1 MKTPTSSL
9 LRLCIAAAL
18 IAAGTACSEPSN
30 TSAASTSA
38 ASTPAAS
45 TPATPA
51 PVSAAKPVP
60 KPAAASDSAASLGE
74 RITAEIGDAACDNAS
89 QCRTLP
95 VGSKPCGGP
104 AGFLPWSTKRSDGE
118 LLARLAAEQAA
129 EERKQNEKGGMM
141 SNCMMEQD
149 PGATCTAGKC
159 VLMQRSLGGTD
170 AR

>member
-1 MKTPTSSL
+1 MKTSPSSL

-30 TSAASTSA
+30 TSAAATPVLA
-38 ASTPAAS
+38 ASAT
-45 TPATPA
+45 ATPA
-51 PVSAAKPVP
+51 PKPV
-60 KPAAASDSAASLGE
+60 AARDTASSLGE
-74 RITAEIGDAACDNAS
+74 RITAEIGDAACDDAS
-89 QCRTLP
+89 QCHTLP
-95 VGSKPCGGP
+95 VGAKPCGGP
-104 AGFLPWSTKRSDGE
+104 AGFLPWSTKRSNGE

-149 PGATCTAGKC
+149 PGATCSAGKC
-159 VLMQRSLGGTD
+159 VLMQRSLGGSD

>member
-30 TSAASTSA
+30 TSAAVTP
-38 ASTPAAS
+38 TPAAS
-45 TPATPA
+45 TA
-51 PVSAAKPVP
+51 PAKPVP
-60 KPAAASDSAASLGE
+60 KPVAASGPGSSLGA
-74 RITAEIGDAACDNAS
+74 RITEEIGDAACDDAG

-104 AGFLPWSTKRSDGE
+104 AGFLPWSTKRSNGE

-129 EERKQNEKGGMM
+129 EEKKQN
-141 SNCMMEQD
+141 
-149 PGATCTAGKC
+149 
-159 VLMQRSLGGTD
+159 
-170 AR
+170 

>member
-1 MKTPTSSL
+1 MKKPLSSL

-30 TSAASTSA
+30 TTAAA
-38 ASTPAAS
+38 

-51 PVSAAKPVP
+51 APARPAPAPVGAGDT
-60 KPAAASDSAASLGE
+60 ASSLGA

-95 VGSKPCGGP
+95 VGAKPCGGP
-104 AGFLPWSTKRSDGE
+104 AGFLPWSTKRSNGE
-118 LLARLAAEQAA
+118 LLAKLAAEQAA
-129 EERKQNEKGGMM
+129 EERKHNEKSGMM
-141 SNCMMEQD
+141 STCMVEQD

-159 VLMQRSLGGTD
+159 VLMQRSLGGSD

>member
-1 MKTPTSSL
+1 MKTLPPSSF

-30 TSAASTSA
+30 TAI
-38 ASTPAAS
+38 PA

-51 PVSAAKPVP
+51 T
-60 KPAAASDSAASLGE
+60 PAAPAPVTSAPPPVAASEGAASSLGA

-95 VGSKPCGGP
+95 VGSKACGGP
-104 AGFLPWSTKRSDGE
+104 AGFLPWSSKRANGE
-118 LLARLAAEQAA
+118 LLARLAAEQATA
-129 EERKQNEKGGMM
+129 EKKVNENSGMM
-141 SNCMMEQD
+141 STCSVEQD
-149 PGATCTAGKC
+149 PGATCSAGKC
-159 VLMQRSLGGTD
+159 VLQPRGLGGVD

>member
-1 MKTPTSSL
+1 MKTPLSSL

-18 IAAGTACSEPSN
+18 IAAGTACSEPS
-30 TSAASTSA
+30 STSA
-38 ASTPAAS
+38 ATTPVIAAV
-45 TPATPA
+45 ATPA
-51 PVSAAKPVP
+51 PKPVAAGG
-60 KPAAASDSAASLGE
+60 PAGSLGE
-74 RITAEIGDAACDNAS
+74 RITADIGDAACDDAS

-95 VGSKPCGGP
+95 VGAKACGGP
-104 AGFLPWSTKRSDGE
+104 AGFLPWSTKRSNGE

-129 EERKQNEKGGMM
+129 EERKQNEQGGMM

-159 VLMQRSLGGTD
+159 VLMQRSLGGSD

>member
-30 TSAASTSA
+30 TSAASM
-38 ASTPAAS
+38 PAAS

-51 PVSAAKPVP
+51 PVATAKPMP
-60 KPAAASDSAASLGE
+60 KPASAASLGE

-95 VGSKPCGGP
+95 VGSKPGGGP
-104 AGFLPWSTKRSDGE
+104 AGFLPWSTKRSNGE
-118 LLARLAAEQAA
+118 LLSRLAAEQAA
-129 EERKQNEKGGMM
+129 EERKQNEQGGMI

>member
-1 MKTPTSSL
+1 MKKPAPSSF

-30 TSAASTSA
+30 TSAPAAPAPAAPLA
-38 ASTPAAS
+38 ASEAAGG
-45 TPATPA
+45 
-51 PVSAAKPVP
+51 
-60 KPAAASDSAASLGE
+60 SLGA

-95 VGSKPCGGP
+95 VGSKACGGP
-104 AGFLPWSTKRSDGE
+104 AGFLPWSAKRSNGE

-129 EERKQNEKGGMM
+129 AEKKVNEKSGMM
-141 SNCMMEQD
+141 STCSVEQD
-149 PGATCTAGKC
+149 PGATCSAGKC
-159 VLMQRSLGGTD
+159 VLQARGLGGSE

>member
-1 MKTPTSSL
+1 MKKHIPSSF
-9 LRLCIAAAL
+9 LRLCFAAAL

-30 TSAASTSA
+30 TSAAA
-38 ASTPAAS
+38 

-51 PVSAAKPVP
+51 APAAPATP
-60 KPAAASDSAASLGE
+60 APAAAGDAASSLGA

-95 VGSKPCGGP
+95 VGSKACGGP
-104 AGFLPWSTKRSDGE
+104 AGFLPWSTKRSNGE

-129 EERKQNEKGGMM
+129 AEKKVNEKSGMM
-141 SNCMMEQD
+141 STCSVEQD
-149 PGATCTAGKC
+149 PGATCSAGRC
-159 VLMQRSLGGTD
+159 VLQQRSLGGVD

>member
-1 MKTPTSSL
+1 MKKPAPSSF

-30 TSAASTSA
+30 TSAPA
-38 ASTPAAS
+38 APAPAAS
-45 TPATPA
+45 PA
-51 PVSAAKPVP
+51 PAAPAAPV
-60 KPAAASDSAASLGE
+60 AASDAAGGSLGA

-95 VGSKPCGGP
+95 VGSKACGGP
-104 AGFLPWSTKRSDGE
+104 AGFLPWSAKRSNGD

-129 EERKQNEKGGMM
+129 AEKKVNEKSGMM
-141 SNCMMEQD
+141 STCSVEQD
-149 PGATCTAGKC
+149 PGATCSAGKC
-159 VLMQRSLGGTD
+159 VLQARGLGGSE

>member
-1 MKTPTSSL
+1 MKTPAPTSF

-18 IAAGTACSEPSN
+18 IAAGTACSEPSGN
-30 TSAASTSA
+30 AATAAPAPASA
-38 ASTPAAS
+38 PAA
-45 TPATPA
+45 PA
-51 PVSAAKPVP
+51 PAA
-60 KPAAASDSAASLGE
+60 PAQRAASLGE

-104 AGFLPWSTKRSDGE
+104 AGFLPWSAKRSNGE
-118 LLARLAAEQAA
+118 LLARLAADQAA
-129 EERKQNEKGGMM
+129 EEKKQNEKSGMM
-141 SNCMMEQD
+141 STCSVEQD

-159 VLMQRSLGGTD
+159 VLQARSLGGVD

>member
-1 MKTPTSSL
+1 MKKTAPSSF

-30 TSAASTSA
+30 TSAAA
-38 ASTPAAS
+38 VPAPAA
-45 TPATPA
+45 PA
-51 PVSAAKPVP
+51 P
-60 KPAAASDSAASLGE
+60 PAPLAASDAAGGSLGA

-95 VGSKPCGGP
+95 VGSKACGGP
-104 AGFLPWSTKRSDGE
+104 AGFLPWSVKRSNGD

-129 EERKQNEKGGMM
+129 AEKKVNEKSGMM
-141 SNCMMEQD
+141 STCSVEQD
-149 PGATCTAGKC
+149 PGATCSAGKC
-159 VLMQRSLGGTD
+159 VLQARGLGGSE